1 MTLDC
6 ALAWPSYKQETLR
19 RPQNKE
25 RGTALPW
32 GLFLAGW
39 AFLFAV
45 TLFVICM
52 EAADALGR
60 LDGEENL
67 LPPPPHCWKTQWLC
81 LHPAFLSSA
90 SQTPSLVPEAVLST

>member
-6 ALAWPSYKQETLR
+6 ALTWPSYKQETLR

-67 LPPPPHCWKTQWLC
+67 LPPPPPLLEDPVAVPPPC
-81 LHPAFLSSA
+81 L
-90 SQTPSLVPEAVLST
+90 SLQCLPDSILGA